1 MVKAESESHLGL
13 LLGPSPRLLDPDP
26 SQHGQPWKEFPD
38 LVAAHTTGMCRSGHA
53 VVQPSRR
60 PTPPPVFVL
69 ESETQRPK
77 AGEVFSDILNG
88 ACSVSTQE
96 CPASVEQDASL
107 LRFLRVLRFLPS
119 KNGCEFHCWDSI
131 RHNCLHLET
140 LSDPERTKHQG

>member
-1 MVKAESESHLGL
+1 MASFYGL
-13 LLGPSPRLLDPDP
+13 HQGSSILIPAP

-53 VVQPSRR
+53 MVQPSRR

-69 ESETQRPK
+69 ESETRRPK
-77 AGEVFSDILNG
+77 AGEVLSDILNG
-88 ACSVSTQE
+88 ACSVPCAQVSTQE
-96 CPASVEQDASL
+96 CPASVEQGASL

-131 RHNCLHLET
+131 RYSCIHLKT
-140 LSDPERTKHQG
+140 LSDPKRTKHQD